1 MDSWWVERTKLS
13 KREFVTGLDICYSVV
28 ESRQIIKNTMDTILN
43 MLAALGLTPR
53 TQAVYVDLL
62 SHGPSAARTIAL
74 RLGIPRSSLY
84 DHIKPLLDLA
94 LVSELETGT
103 KAVFAI
109 HDISDLDR
117 LVAKQEQSLTLLRS
131 QFTKAKATLAEAHTS
146 HAEPRIKFVE
156 GKAGVA
162 ALLLEMLWD
171 TKSEI
176 KTVWPYEAMLKVL
189 TPEDLE
195 LFNRKR
201 IRQNISLKTIWTG
214 PKPGKQH
221 LWRGGDFKVERRQA
235 PAKYSASMAYN
246 IYGDK
251 VSFFSSVGEQYGFV
265 VHSRDFA
272 ELMTAQFNALA
283 EVSKA
288 EK

>member
-1 MDSWWVERTKLS
+1 
-13 KREFVTGLDICYSVV
+13 
-28 ESRQIIKNTMDTILN
+28 MDTILN
-43 MLAALGLTPR
+43 MLSSLGLAER
-53 TQAVYVDLL
+53 SQSVYVDLL
-62 SHGPSAARTIAL
+62 SHGPSSARTIAL

-84 DHIKPLLDLA
+84 DHIRPLLDLA
-94 LVSELETGT
+94 LVSELETGS

-117 LVAKQEQSLTLLRS
+117 LVAKQEQSLALLRS
-131 QFTKAKATLAEAHTS
+131 EFVKAKAALASTHTS

-176 KTVWPYEAMLKVL
+176 KTVWPYESMLEVL

-201 IRQNISLKTIWTG
+201 IRQNIALKTIWTG

-221 LWRGGDFKVERRQA
+221 LWRGGDFKVERKVA
-235 PAKYSASMAYN
+235 PAKYAADMAYN

-272 ELMTAQFNALA
+272 ALMSAQFAALW
-283 EVSKA
+283 EVSK
-288 EK
+288 EGK

>member
-1 MDSWWVERTKLS
+1 
-13 KREFVTGLDICYSVV
+13 
-28 ESRQIIKNTMDTILN
+28 MDTILN
-43 MLAALGLTPR
+43 MLSVLGLPER
-53 TQAVYVDLL
+53 SQSVYVDLL

-103 KAVFAI
+103 KAVFTI

-117 LVAKQEQSLTLLRS
+117 LVAKQEQSLALLRS
-131 QFTKAKATLAEAHTS
+131 EFTKATLAEAHTS

-162 ALLLEMLWD
+162 ALLLEMLRD

-201 IRQNISLKTIWTG
+201 IREE
-214 PKPGKQH
+214 
-221 LWRGGDFKVERRQA
+221 RG
-235 PAKYSASMAYN
+235 Y
-246 IYGDK
+246 
-251 VSFFSSVGEQYGFV
+251 
-265 VHSRDFA
+265 
-272 ELMTAQFNALA
+272 T
-283 EVSKA
+283 
-288 EK
+288 